1 MECGAAMTCAAYRQA
16 AGVPLRRVRPLSIPG
31 ARGRVKR
38 LPDGADTSRVELS
51 ISPQMRVVAL
61 VGLLAAVAL
70 AGGMFF
76 LTRTQ
81 ANAGAGDLSG
91 PELAAALT
99 PAATPATAPAPA
111 KKAGGAARTTAAAK
125 PAVRPKPRPLVA
137 ANGVPTAIVDA
148 LRRSPAAVVSL
159 TAGGAEI
166 DRLTLAEA
174 QAAAKAAGVPYVRID
189 VLQPELG
196 RAIARTFG
204 VVEPPATLVYQRPT
218 SLFLKLD
225 GYADSAT
232 IAQAAENAKAA
243 AGAS

>member
-1 MECGAAMTCAAYRQA
+1 MELT
-16 AGVPLRRVRPLSIPG
+16 V
-31 ARGRVKR
+31 
-38 LPDGADTSRVELS
+38 
-51 ISPQMRVVAL
+51 SPQMRVVAL
-61 VGLLAAVAL
+61 VGLLAALAL

-76 LTRTQ
+76 LTRSQ
-81 ANAGAGDLSG
+81 ADAGAGDLSG
-91 PELAAALT
+91 SELAQALTPVQKPAAATTT
-99 PAATPATAPAPA
+99 PAATPKPRRATAAV
-111 KKAGGAARTTAAAK
+111 KAK
-125 PAVRPKPRPLVA
+125 PKPLVGE
-137 ANGVPTAIVDA
+137 NGVPTAILEA

-159 TAGGAEI
+159 TAGGADI

-174 QAAAKAAGVPYVRID
+174 AAAAKSAGVPYVRID

-204 VVEPPATLVYQRPT
+204 VVEAPATLVYQRPT

-243 AGAS
+243 AGGS

>member
-1 MECGAAMTCAAYRQA
+1 MELT
-16 AGVPLRRVRPLSIPG
+16 L
-31 ARGRVKR
+31 
-38 LPDGADTSRVELS
+38 
-51 ISPQMRVVAL
+51 SPQMRVVAL
-61 VGLLAAVAL
+61 VGLLAALAL

-76 LTRTQ
+76 LTRSQ
-81 ANAGAGDLSG
+81 ADAGAGDLSG
-91 PELAAALT
+91 SELAQALT
-99 PAATPATAPAPA
+99 PVQKPAAATAAPAATPKPRRATA
-111 KKAGGAARTTAAAK
+111 
-125 PAVRPKPRPLVA
+125 AVTPKPKPLVGE
-137 ANGVPTAIVDA
+137 NGVPTAILEA

-159 TAGGAEI
+159 TAGGADI

-174 QAAAKAAGVPYVRID
+174 AAAAKSAGVPYVRID

-204 VVEPPATLVYQRPT
+204 VVEAPATLVYQRPT

-243 AGAS
+243 AGGS

>member
-1 MECGAAMTCAAYRQA
+1 
-16 AGVPLRRVRPLSIPG
+16 
-31 ARGRVKR
+31 
-38 LPDGADTSRVELS
+38 VELTL
-51 ISPQMRVVAL
+51 SPQMRVVAL
-61 VGLLAAVAL
+61 VGLLAALAL

-76 LTRTQ
+76 LTRSQ
-81 ANAGAGDLSG
+81 ADAGAGDLSG
-91 PELAAALT
+91 SELAQALTPVQKPAATPT
-99 PAATPATAPAPA
+99 PAATPKPRRATAAV
-111 KKAGGAARTTAAAK
+111 KAK
-125 PAVRPKPRPLVA
+125 PKPLVA
-137 ANGVPTAIVDA
+137 ENGVPTAILEA

-159 TAGGAEI
+159 TAGGADI

-174 QAAAKAAGVPYVRID
+174 AAAAKSAGVPYVRID

-204 VVEPPATLVYQRPT
+204 VVEAPATLVYQRPT

-243 AGAS
+243 AGGS

>member
-1 MECGAAMTCAAYRQA
+1 
-16 AGVPLRRVRPLSIPG
+16 
-31 ARGRVKR
+31 
-38 LPDGADTSRVELS
+38 VELTL
-51 ISPQMRVVAL
+51 SPQMRVVAL
-61 VGLLAAVAL
+61 VGLLAALVL

-76 LTRTQ
+76 LTRSQ
-81 ANAGAGDLSG
+81 ADAGAGDLSG
-91 PELAAALT
+91 SELAQALTPVQKPATTPT
-99 PAATPATAPAPA
+99 PAATPKPRRATAAV
-111 KKAGGAARTTAAAK
+111 RAK
-125 PAVRPKPRPLVA
+125 PKPLVA
-137 ANGVPTAIVDA
+137 ENGVPTAILEA

-159 TAGGAEI
+159 TAGGADI

-174 QAAAKAAGVPYVRID
+174 AAAAKSAGVPYVRID

-204 VVEPPATLVYQRPT
+204 VVEAPTTLVYQRPT

-243 AGAS
+243 AGGS

>member
-1 MECGAAMTCAAYRQA
+1 M
-16 AGVPLRRVRPLSIPG
+16 P
-31 ARGRVKR
+31 
-38 LPDGADTSRVELS
+38 ADRTFVELTL
-51 ISPQMRVVAL
+51 SPQMRVVAL
-61 VGLLAAVAL
+61 VGLLAALAL

-76 LTRTQ
+76 LTRSQ
-81 ANAGAGDLSG
+81 ADAGAGDLSG
-91 PELAAALT
+91 SELAQALTPVQKPATATTPT
-99 PAATPATAPAPA
+99 PAATPKPRRATAAV
-111 KKAGGAARTTAAAK
+111 KAK
-125 PAVRPKPRPLVA
+125 PKPLVA
-137 ANGVPTAIVDA
+137 ENGVPTAILEA

-159 TAGGAEI
+159 TAGGADI

-174 QAAAKAAGVPYVRID
+174 AAAAKSAGVPYVRID

-204 VVEPPATLVYQRPT
+204 VVEAPATLVYQRPT

-243 AGAS
+243 AGGS

>member
-1 MECGAAMTCAAYRQA
+1 M
-16 AGVPLRRVRPLSIPG
+16 P
-31 ARGRVKR
+31 
-38 LPDGADTSRVELS
+38 ADRTFVELTL
-51 ISPQMRVVAL
+51 SPQMRVVAL
-61 VGLLAAVAL
+61 VGLLAALAL

-76 LTRTQ
+76 LTRSQ
-81 ANAGAGDLSG
+81 ADAGAGDLSG
-91 PELAAALT
+91 SELAQALT
-99 PAATPATAPAPA
+99 PVQKPATATTVPAATAKPA
-111 KKAGGAARTTAAAK
+111 RATAAARSK
-125 PAVRPKPRPLVA
+125 PKPLVA
-137 ANGVPTAIVDA
+137 ENGVPTAILEA

-159 TAGGAEI
+159 TAGGADI

-174 QAAAKAAGVPYVRID
+174 AAAAKSAGVPYVRID

-204 VVEPPATLVYQRPT
+204 VVEAPATLVYQRPT

-243 AGAS
+243 AGGS

>member
-1 MECGAAMTCAAYRQA
+1 M
-16 AGVPLRRVRPLSIPG
+16 P
-31 ARGRVKR
+31 
-38 LPDGADTSRVELS
+38 ADRTFVELTL
-51 ISPQMRVVAL
+51 SPQMRVVAL
-61 VGLLAAVAL
+61 VGLLAALAL

-76 LTRTQ
+76 LTRSQ
-81 ANAGAGDLSG
+81 ADAGAGDLSG
-91 PELAAALT
+91 SELAQALT
-99 PAATPATAPAPA
+99 PVQKPAAATPVPAATAKPARA
-111 KKAGGAARTTAAAK
+111 TAAARSK
-125 PAVRPKPRPLVA
+125 PKPLVA
-137 ANGVPTAIVDA
+137 ENGVPTAILEA

-159 TAGGAEI
+159 TAGGADI

-174 QAAAKAAGVPYVRID
+174 AAAAKSAGVPYVRID

-204 VVEPPATLVYQRPT
+204 VVEAPATLVYQRPT

-243 AGAS
+243 AGGS

>member
-1 MECGAAMTCAAYRQA
+1 MELT
-16 AGVPLRRVRPLSIPG
+16 L
-31 ARGRVKR
+31 
-38 LPDGADTSRVELS
+38 
-51 ISPQMRVVAL
+51 SPQMRVVAL
-61 VGLLAAVAL
+61 VGLLAALAL

-76 LTRTQ
+76 LTRSQ
-81 ANAGAGDLSG
+81 ADAGAGDLSG
-91 PELAAALT
+91 SELAQALT
-99 PAATPATAPAPA
+99 PVQKPAAATTTP
-111 KKAGGAARTTAAAK
+111 TAAATAK
-125 PAVRPKPRPLVA
+125 PRRATAAVKAKPKPLVGE
-137 ANGVPTAIVDA
+137 NGVPTAILEA

-159 TAGGAEI
+159 TAGGADI

-174 QAAAKAAGVPYVRID
+174 AAAAKSAGVPYVRID

-204 VVEPPATLVYQRPT
+204 VVEAPATLVYQRPT

-243 AGAS
+243 AGGS

>member
-1 MECGAAMTCAAYRQA
+1 M
-16 AGVPLRRVRPLSIPG
+16 P
-31 ARGRVKR
+31 
-38 LPDGADTSRVELS
+38 ADRTFVELTL
-51 ISPQMRVVAL
+51 SPQMRVVAL
-61 VGLLAAVAL
+61 VGLLAALAL

-76 LTRTQ
+76 LARSQ
-81 ANAGAGDLSG
+81 ADAGAGDLSG
-91 PELAAALT
+91 SELAQALT
-99 PAATPATAPAPA
+99 PVQKPATATTVPAATAKPA
-111 KKAGGAARTTAAAK
+111 RATAAARSK
-125 PAVRPKPRPLVA
+125 PKPLVA
-137 ANGVPTAIVDA
+137 ENGVPTAILEA

-159 TAGGAEI
+159 TAGGADI

-174 QAAAKAAGVPYVRID
+174 AAAAKSAGVPYVRID

-204 VVEPPATLVYQRPT
+204 VVEAPATLVYQRPT

-243 AGAS
+243 AGGS

>member
-1 MECGAAMTCAAYRQA
+1 MELT
-16 AGVPLRRVRPLSIPG
+16 L
-31 ARGRVKR
+31 
-38 LPDGADTSRVELS
+38 
-51 ISPQMRVVAL
+51 SPQMRVVAL
-61 VGLLAAVAL
+61 VGLLAALAL

-76 LTRTQ
+76 LTRSQ
-81 ANAGAGDLSG
+81 ADAGAGDLSG
-91 PELAAALT
+91 SELAQALT
-99 PAATPATAPAPA
+99 PVQKPAATTPATRAATPKPRRA
-111 KKAGGAARTTAAAK
+111 TAAARSK
-125 PAVRPKPRPLVA
+125 PKPLVA
-137 ANGVPTAIVDA
+137 ENGVPTAILEA

-159 TAGGAEI
+159 TAGGADI

-174 QAAAKAAGVPYVRID
+174 AAAAKSAGVPYVRID

-204 VVEPPATLVYQRPT
+204 VVEAPATLVYQRPT

-243 AGAS
+243 AGGS